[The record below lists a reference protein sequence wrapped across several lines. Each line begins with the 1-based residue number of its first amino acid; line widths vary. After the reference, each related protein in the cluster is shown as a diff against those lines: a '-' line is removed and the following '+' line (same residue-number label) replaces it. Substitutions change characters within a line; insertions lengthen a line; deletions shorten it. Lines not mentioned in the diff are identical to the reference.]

1 MCRPD
6 SCWSP
11 PVCVN
16 PLALPAARRFDLVW
30 SRSIPGNPTGWGEST
45 GAGEQVTSGEW
56 ASITGAALA
65 SSAAM
70 LGALNASAAAPAW
83 ARAEA
88 KAMAHGG
95 QPAVDDLVALMH
107 VRAKKW
113 NGKPLDW

>member
-45 GAGEQVTSGEW
+45 GTGEQVTSGEW
-56 ASITGAALA
+56 ASITGAALT

-88 KAMAHGG
+88 KARAHGG
-95 QPAVDDLVALMH
+95 QPAVDDLVALMWA
-107 VRAKKW
+107 RAKRW

>member
-11 PVCVN
+11 PVVIN
-16 PLALPAARRFDLVW
+16 PFALPAARRFDLVW

-45 GAGEQVTSGEW
+45 GTGEHVTSAEW
-56 ASITGAALA
+56 ASITGAALT
-65 SSAAM
+65 SEAAM

-83 ARAEA
+83 ARAEGKCFA
-88 KAMAHGG
+88 AGG
-95 QPAVDDLVALMH
+95 QPAVDALVGLMRT
-107 VRAKKW
+107 RAIRW